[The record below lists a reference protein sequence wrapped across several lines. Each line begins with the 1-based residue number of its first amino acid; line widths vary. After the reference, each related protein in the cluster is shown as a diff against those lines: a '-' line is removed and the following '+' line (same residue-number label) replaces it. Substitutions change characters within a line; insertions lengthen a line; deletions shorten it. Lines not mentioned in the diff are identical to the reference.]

1 MKGKCCSAFVVGKTL
16 NTGINE
22 LINSHET
29 EQNNVDK
36 RSYKFNDRKF
46 FVFFRGHIFIAFLIA
61 FCYLVVTLKLFK
73 ATYQLPSVTPR
84 CNLQRNFVIGDSR

>member
-46 FVFFRGHIFIAFLIA
+46 LFSFEATFSLPFLSLFV
-61 FCYLVVTLKLFK
+61 T
-73 ATYQLPSVTPR
+73 
-84 CNLQRNFVIGDSR
+84 